1 MEKREHII
9 QDACEI
15 LAVARMRRAASELG
29 VACDQSV
36 DVLMSNFKI
45 HLDRG
50 GVSSHDLDEFS
61 QYLDNVDKFIPIFI
75 ERIVSTNNPQRLRFD
90 LVEREFRNKS
100 MKGDFELSIDE
111 RNYSVSL
118 KNYRNSIARPQVSAG
133 TFNSFALSFVLEAT
147 EGPGMFLDPRSG
159 KPFKGSTKTKRD
171 SALEYSGMKEVVP
184 LFAELDRLNDEIKQ
198 TFIYSEEFE
207 FLDETKFDL
216 ARKRVGLKGAKLTE
230 ELLST
235 LELGRVRSE
244 IIKRIG
250 FDGTEE
256 QLLFDPTRYA
266 DSLTVPKFGELIN
279 QVRTA
284 ASFSFQVVGQSLN
297 FSFSDAGRNLLKI
310 QVPFTI
316 NKNGAW
322 ISELYEGARFH
333 KKEGVALLS
342 GQRRPRKSRQ
352 LATSVNTYVDLES
365 TGIFLRDEI

>member
-1 MEKREHII
+1 
-9 QDACEI
+9 
-15 LAVARMRRAASELG
+15 
-29 VACDQSV
+29 
-36 DVLMSNFKI
+36 MSDFKV

-50 GVSSHDLDEFS
+50 GISSHDLKTFS
-61 QYLDNVDKFIPIFI
+61 QYLENVEKFIPIFI
-75 ERIVSTNNPQRLRFD
+75 KRIVASKNPQILRVD

-100 MKGDFELSIDE
+100 MKGDFELSIDGN
-111 RNYSVSL
+111 RHSVSL

-147 EGPGMFLDPRSG
+147 KGPGMFLDPRTG
-159 KPFKGSTKTKRD
+159 IPFKGSTKTKRD
-171 SALEYSGMKEVVP
+171 SALEHSGMKEVIP
-184 LFAELDRLNDEIKQ
+184 LFAELDRINDEIKQ
-198 TFIYSEEFE
+198 TFVYSKEFE
-207 FLDETKFDL
+207 FLDESKFDL
-216 ARKRVGLKGAKLTE
+216 ARKRVGIEGAKLTE

-250 FDGTEE
+250 FDGAEE

-284 ASFSFQVVGQSLN
+284 ASFSFQVVGQSLS
-297 FSFSDAGRNLLKI
+297 FSFSDAGRILLKI

-322 ISELYEGARFH
+322 ISEIYEGARFH
-333 KKEGVALLS
+333 DKEGLALRS
-342 GQRRPRKSRQ
+342 GQRRPRKSRE

-365 TGIFLRDEI
+365 TGIFLRDAI